1 MTAAVRRL
9 QVAGHELKAMAA
21 SPIAETTGVAV
32 RCPHAAG
39 RERPGHVGLGA
50 AAADTPVGQLVGGWP
65 TRYGSRREKAPSP
78 WVPTVAQ
85 PLASTVNQPAEL
97 RLCSNLPQPYA
108 HAVILAAQKT
118 AN

>member
-50 AAADTPVGQLVGGWP
+50 AAADTPVGQLV
-65 TRYGSRREKAPSP
+65 SRRLADPVWVAAGEGPVAVVTHSCTAPGIYS
-78 WVPTVAQ
+78 
-85 PLASTVNQPAEL
+85 
-97 RLCSNLPQPYA
+97 
-108 HAVILAAQKT
+108 
-118 AN
+118 